1 MVDSTP
7 QETYIDRCV
16 EFAIQRDDY
25 AQRSSKLS
33 NIRLLVFGATLL
45 LAGAAIAHSAWWWLA
60 VIGALVGFVALV
72 IKHHEVEQTR
82 LRYAEL
88 WTINDEGKQRLR
100 RDWATLPLRESPE
113 PAPASSYASDLDV
126 FGHASLAHLLGTAS
140 TPIGLHTLRRWL
152 LEPATPAVVVQRQAA
167 VRELAPLV
175 AWRDEL
181 ALRGRAV
188 KSNQES
194 YERFLGWAEGSPTLL
209 TLPLL
214 VWIAWALSALT
225 LGAFIGYFSGLIAVP
240 WWLALAVISLLYAN
254 TVGGIADRIIGQ
266 VAARQNSFASFA
278 ALFELINSQTFS
290 APELQHLQSV
300 LRAGELRADQQ
311 MARLGRIMALADQRF
326 SLLYIVLQGFTV
338 WNIQVGW
345 LLERW
350 QRDAGKSARSWLVV
364 LGEIEALAA
373 LATLQHDNPSWVMPQ
388 IDPAD
393 DLSLCLSASQI
404 AHPLLPPDVAVPND
418 VAVGPAGTFLL
429 ITGSN
434 MSGKSTLLRALG
446 LNVVLAQAGG
456 PVCATA
462 LRLPPLTLATSM
474 RISDSLE
481 GGISYF
487 MAELLRL
494 KTILDLAE
502 HSHAA
507 GRTTL
512 FLLDEILHG
521 TNTSERQIAARQ
533 IIKHLLRFN
542 AIGAVSTHDLTL
554 AAAPDIA
561 ATSQPF
567 YFTEQF
573 SRGPDGPHME
583 FDYALRPG
591 LAPSTNALKL
601 MEIIGLPTED

>member
-1 MVDSTP
+1 LVERTP
-7 QETYIDRCV
+7 QETYV
-16 EFAIQRDDY
+16 ERRADFAIQRDAY
-25 AQRSSKLS
+25 AQRSGKLS
-33 NIRLLVFGATLL
+33 NIRLVVFAVAML
-45 LAGAAIAHSAWWWLA
+45 LAGAAIAQSAWWWLA
-60 VIGALVGFVALV
+60 VLGTIVGFVAIV

-88 WTINDEGKQRLR
+88 WTINDEGMQRLR
-100 RDWATLPLRESPE
+100 RDWATLPLRQAPE
-113 PAPASSYASDLDV
+113 PAPPASYASDLDV

-140 TPIGLHTLRRWL
+140 TPVGLGTLRGWL
-152 LEPATPAVVVQRQAA
+152 LEPATPAVIAQRQAA

-175 AWRDEL
+175 DWRDEL
-181 ALRGRAV
+181 ALRGREV
-188 KSNQES
+188 KANQQS
-194 YERFLGWAEGSPTLL
+194 YERFLVWAESGPTLI
-209 TLPLL
+209 TRPLVL
-214 VWIAWALSALT
+214 WIAWILPALT
-225 LGAFIGYFSGLIAVP
+225 IGAFIGYFIGVFAVP
-240 WWLALAVISLLYAN
+240 WWLILGVISLLYAN
-254 TVGGIADRIIGQ
+254 SVGGAADRIIVQ

-278 ALFELINSQTFS
+278 ALFRLINTQTFS
-290 APELQHLQSV
+290 APELQRLQTV
-300 LRAGELRADQQ
+300 LRAGDLRADEQ
-311 MARLGRIMALADQRF
+311 MARLGRIMTLADQRF
-326 SLLYIVLQGFTV
+326 SLLYIVLQAFTV

-350 QRDAGKSARSWLVV
+350 QRDAGSSARSWLAV

-373 LATLQHDNPSWVMPQ
+373 LATLQHDNPTWAMPQ
-388 IDPAD
+388 ISVDGAI
-393 DLSLCLSASQI
+393 CVSATQI
-404 AHPLLPPDVAVPND
+404 AHPLLPPDAAVPND
-418 VAVGPAGTFLL
+418 VSVGPAGTFLL

-456 PVCATA
+456 PVCAA
-462 LRLPPLTLATSM
+462 AFQLPALTLATSM

-494 KTILDLAE
+494 KTILDIAE
-502 HSHAA
+502 HSHAV

-533 IIKHLLRFN
+533 IIKHLLRFA

-573 SRGPDGPHME
+573 SRGPAGPLME
-583 FDYALRPG
+583 FDYTLRPG